1 MLFAIAKLI
10 RIEKSI
16 SNSLSIFFPLIYI
29 TRNISFSL
37 NYSIPIFFMF
47 AAAFV
52 INDINDLEK
61 DKINHSNRALPKND
75 ISINMAIILY
85 YFFLAGALLSIKL
98 TVPFNYVFIY
108 LLYIVLITNYDYLN
122 MGYPY
127 LKNLYVVLVFSIHF
141 AILYLIIP
149 INIFILIG
157 LVINILCKEIY
168 MDIRDIKGDGKTFA
182 KVMGIKNTG
191 KVILC
196 LQFLLLASTFTVLY
210 QEFSIIHCLAF
221 IIVVITFIS
230 NAIIWYRYNVLN
242 LKSNINIIVFQNF
255 IIYGLIL

>member
-1 MLFAIAKLI
+1 
-10 RIEKSI
+10 
-16 SNSLSIFFPLIYI
+16 
-29 TRNISFSL
+29 
-37 NYSIPIFFMF
+37 
-47 AAAFV
+47 
-52 INDINDLEK
+52 
-61 DKINHSNRALPKND
+61 
-75 ISINMAIILY
+75 
-85 YFFLAGALLSIKL
+85 
-98 TVPFNYVFIY
+98 
-108 LLYIVLITNYDYLN
+108 
-122 MGYPY
+122 
-127 LKNLYVVLVFSIHF
+127 
-141 AILYLIIP
+141 
-149 INIFILIG
+149 
-157 LVINILCKEIY
+157 